1 MKPIRQQFVDALGY
15 KGKNFA
21 HYLNFILAVLGG
33 FAVVYGE
40 IYGTEAYSG
49 GNPFDL
55 KVAIGCFVLLG
66 ICVLLSK
73 NRTFVLGVSLM
84 VPAVLIWPH
93 ALLAKDRGVLVF
105 YFVSQAI
112 GLLIVVVGELVKHYW
127 RGRSSLRSK

>member
-1 MKPIRQQFVDALGY
+1 MKSVRQQFVDALGY
-15 KGKNFA
+15 KGKNSA
-21 HYLNFILAVLGG
+21 HYLNFTLAVVGG
-33 FAVVYGE
+33 VAVLSGE
-40 IYGTEAYSG
+40 IYGMEAYSG
-49 GNPFDL
+49 KNPFDL

-73 NRTFVLGVSLM
+73 NRTFVLCVSLM

-93 ALLAKDRGVLVF
+93 ALMAKDRGVLVF

-112 GLLIVVVGELVKHYW
+112 GLLIVVVGELAKHYW